1 MFQLFGT
8 IFAPSAKKW
17 KFSTKMMRI
26 LRLRLLDIGRNII
39 RLLHGGPQYVLY
51 STGIESSLSSL
62 YDLAGWNLLVKINW
76 GKSGP
81 KVA

>member
-1 MFQLFGT
+1 MK
-8 IFAPSAKKW
+8 IFHKNDADPSTPAPRHWPQHHKIS
-17 KFSTKMMRI
+17 
-26 LRLRLLDIGRNII
+26 
-39 RLLHGGPQYVLY
+39 HGGPQYVLY